1 MGREAPSFFPFVL
14 FSPSPPL
21 PFLRLPDTQAILK
34 EVTFY
39 ADVLRASS
47 SGGTRDEVLRTS
59 AWVANYPSICGGTA
73 NLPLPLSK
81 HFALSEKF

>member
-59 AWVANYPSICGGTA
+59 AWVANYPSISYSGTA
-73 NLPLPLSK
+73 HLPLPYANILP
-81 HFALSEKF
+81 

>member
-1 MGREAPSFFPFVL
+1 MGREAPSFFPFLL

-47 SGGTRDEVLRTS
+47 SGGTRDEVFRTS
-59 AWVANYPSICGGTA
+59 AVVANYVSIYGGTA
-73 NLPLPLSK
+73 HLPLPVSQ
-81 HFALSEKF
+81 HFALSEK